1 MCILKAFKVNL
12 VNFFKKYQFISP
24 PSVGKD
30 IYLNAPDGFQFY
42 YNLRSL
48 IWWVKI
54 SISLSSIIYSPLL
67 AASYPRPYCRRFK
80 IGIETEQREGKKKK
94 KDREKKGQW
103 KWKWRVMW
111 DKIEQLEWSVTFTQ
125 HWFSSVLRT
134 VHVLHILQLWQTPP
148 HTYPSPLPLAFSPLK
163 GGAALTY
170 ILPSFLLSIGT
181 RKEKK
186 IGNGQLY
193 DLW

>member
-1 MCILKAFKVNL
+1 MCIFKAFKVNL
-12 VNFFKKYQFISP
+12 VHFFKKYHQLVSL
-24 PSVGKD
+24 PSVDKD

-42 YNLRSL
+42 YNLKSL

-54 SISLSSIIYSPLL
+54 SISLTSIIYSPTL
-67 AASYPRPYCRRFK
+67 AASYPWPYCCRFK
-80 IGIETEQREGKKKK
+80 TGIEMEQREEKRKK
-94 KDREKKGQW
+94 KDRGKKGQW
-103 KWKWRVMW
+103 KLKWRVMW
-111 DKIEQLEWSVTFTQ
+111 DKIEQLEFSVTFTQ
-125 HWFSSVLRT
+125 YWFSSVLRT
-134 VHVLHILQLWQTPP
+134 VHIVHILQLWQTPP

-186 IGNGQLY
+186 RK
-193 DLW
+193 